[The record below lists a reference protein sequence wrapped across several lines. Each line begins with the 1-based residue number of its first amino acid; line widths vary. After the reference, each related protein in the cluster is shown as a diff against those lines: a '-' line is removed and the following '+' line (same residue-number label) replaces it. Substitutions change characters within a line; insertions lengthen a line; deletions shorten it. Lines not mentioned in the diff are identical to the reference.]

1 MFKRLTRQS
10 TADIF
15 PLQSRQFYVLM
26 PPGATTGCDHG
37 RWKEDAAKR
46 HPQVL
51 PSALGKNGGDARI
64 TRIACQVVWFHLVS
78 FRQGK
83 VSQDQATV
91 QMLTYQHYGL
101 NHSPAVLFSHLQAT
115 TRHSLSSSSSKQKL
129 CWSHHIEFINLSD
142 RSCSKAYLRTM
153 LTVGTSIRRSLQI
166 EGITESTFG
175 CLNMPNLWVFRAKA
189 GLDESLQTPKSLGT
203 TSQIR
208 PWNWNFGAGHP
219 APASCPMVAT
229 VE

>member
-1 MFKRLTRQS
+1 MCWCHQEPLPGVTMEDEKKMQRS
-10 TADIF
+10 DIHRCF
-15 PLQSRQFYVLM
+15 PQHSAKMVVM
-26 PPGATTGCDHG
+26 PESLESH
-37 RWKEDAAKR
+37 
-46 HPQVL
+46 
-51 PSALGKNGGDARI
+51 
-64 TRIACQVVWFHLVS
+64 VWFHLVS

-91 QMLTYQHYGL
+91 QMLTYQHYCL

-115 TRHSLSSSSSKQKL
+115 TRHSLFSSSSKQKL
-129 CWSHHIEFINLSD
+129 CWSHYIEFINLSD

-175 CLNMPNLWVFRAKA
+175 CLNMPKLWIFRAKA

-203 TSQIR
+203 NSQIR
-208 PWNWNFGAGHP
+208 PCNWNFGAGHP
-219 APASCPMVAT
+219 APASCPIVAI